1 MAKKPK
7 PRDKAAGAED
17 AVRMTE
23 KRKPR
28 KCIGYGKMTGPRIR
42 GIFDQTGPKLVIT
55 SLAAGFE
62 GVSGAFP

>member
-7 PRDKAAGAED
+7 PRNKAAGAED

-23 KRKPR
+23 KRKSR
-28 KCIGYGKMTGPRIR
+28 KCVGDGKMTGPRVL
-42 GIFDQTGPKLVIT
+42 GVFEQTGPKLVIT